1 MDIIALKEKCIIGL
15 YYQYVGVAN
24 VLVLSPV
31 QWSPA
36 NPRLAPTCAVSN
48 VGTPGVL
55 TNNYNK
61 CICYFSFLCFNSRII
76 FNNSIFKGNSSPLLL
91 LCCGQGFAVWRSD
104 AGFLRL
110 ESREHKLCQLKWQYY
125 VYSFII
131 KVNIALLRHSWK
143 LSQLRARP
151 VNTLHAG
158 CITVVTSSGQ
168 ESETWKK
175 PWHFEKRGHKT
186 VLVIFGDSGL
196 AAVAPRRHQIKL
208 SFASKMFTI

>member
-1 MDIIALKEKCIIGL
+1 MCWCCHQCSGPLPILGWPLHA
-15 YYQYVGVAN
+15 Q
-24 VLVLSPV
+24 
-31 QWSPA
+31 
-36 NPRLAPTCAVSN
+36 LATWGHQGYLPTTTTSVYAIFPFFSSI
-48 VGTPGVL
+48 L
-55 TNNYNK
+55 E
-61 CICYFSFLCFNSRII
+61 SFLTIAS
-76 FNNSIFKGNSSPLLL
+76 FKSNSSPLLL

-175 PWHFEKRGHKT
+175 PWHFEEWGHKT

-196 AAVAPRRHQIKL
+196 AAVAPRRHEIKL